1 MKAIAPGKI
10 ILSGEHS
17 VVYGN
22 PALVMAVNRFAET
35 TITGNSDSN
44 INFQLLDFD
53 ANSSI
58 TLQAL
63 RELKLRLKRNYD
75 LFLAGEM
82 GIREV
87 LKKPFHLFEFLL
99 ITFVDGLQLK
109 LERGMDIKLKS
120 DIPLGSGM
128 GSSAATILSV
138 LRALAGYY
146 ALDFHPDKYFD
157 FGLEAEKLQHGRP
170 SGVDPYIALH
180 GGFVRFQNKQAQSLT
195 LPDLPFYVV
204 NTGMPESTTGE
215 CVAHV
220 ARNFEHTPIWN
231 DFAAVTEEM
240 QKALQKSDM
249 AEAKRWIKE
258 NNSLL
263 TTIGVVP
270 PFVQDFIKDVEK
282 TGAAA
287 KIAGAGSIYGKRAG
301 MVAVLGEQA
310 PQPVVQKYGFELMSV
325 TGEPHGARIV

>member
-1 MKAIAPGKI
+1 MRAIAPGKL

-35 TITGNSDSN
+35 TITDNSDSR

-75 LFLAGEM
+75 LFLSGEM

-87 LKKPFHLFEFLL
+87 LKKPFHLFEFLF

-146 ALDFHPDKYFD
+146 ALDFQPEKYFD

-180 GGFVRFQNKQAQSLT
+180 GGFVRFQNKQAQSLEI
-195 LPDLPFYVV
+195 PNLPFYVV
-204 NTGMPESTTGE
+204 NTGVPDSTTGE

-220 ARNFEHTPIWN
+220 AQHFEHTSIWQ

-240 QKALQKSDM
+240 QNALQKSDR

-270 PFVQDFIKDVEK
+270 PLIQEFIQEVEK
-282 TGAAA
+282 SGAAA
-287 KIAGAGSIYGKRAG
+287 KIAGAGSIRGKRAG
-301 MVAVLGEQA
+301 MVVVLGDEA
-310 PQPVVQKYGFELMSV
+310 PKAAVQKYGFEFLSV
-325 TGEPHGARIV
+325 TGEPLGARIV